1 MKFLYTFILMLC
13 ALCSNAQNIT
23 SSRWSDL
30 FSYNNVLQI
39 RQKNDGTLI
48 AATQNGIFFYNP
60 ASGEVSKLSKA
71 NGLHEV
77 KISAFDYNSETGIGL
92 VGYTSGNMDVIS
104 EDGIQYVVDI
114 PLSSGFTGNKKINHI
129 FIKGDKAVISANYGI
144 SIFNLDKKEF
154 GDTTFFLEGSV
165 YTAANEAVIFGDKV
179 YAATAKGIK
188 SHAIENS
195 LFSIY
200 SYWETDQAGNFTQIS
215 TDGNLM
221 VGATSSQLYK
231 NTGSGFS
238 SVSGS
243 FVIKDVAVVE
253 GQILVTENKKVSLLT
268 DTGSVGRFY
277 QSEEVLNTAWYIS
290 SGIFSGIFSGSQAS
304 GILNE
309 SSQSFKPDGPYDNR
323 SYKIALDT
331 KGRLWVST
339 GARDSDYNNALIDSR
354 NLGFYFYNG
363 KEWIYPSYFKNN
375 STISFNIIDAIANP
389 SNYKE
394 VFLANYVYSS
404 KSSDVG
410 FYKFTYNEVSRDFE
424 FNKSYYTSQRAIGL
438 IFDDNNNLF
447 GVTGKTSNAN
457 LYSET
462 TSLCYFDRN
471 NDKFIEKD
479 LQIDTQNAIAA
490 QKPLYYEGII
500 WIPIP
505 RKNIFAAVDLNN
517 TPANLN
523 DDKVYTL
530 TSAKGLPESA
540 GRTISVS
547 IDKSGDAWI
556 GSDKGLRVLYNAAT
570 EIKADSPQAEPVVI
584 EENGVGE
591 ELFRDASVLQI
602 TVDSGNQK
610 WVSVNGGGV
619 FYLNSTGETTIHKFT
634 AENSPLPT
642 NSVTDIKIDE
652 STGKVYFVTL
662 DGIVTYQGDVTDVT
676 ENFGDVLVYPNPVVY
691 ANYKGNV
698 RIKGLAEK
706 TNIRITDAA
715 GNLVHQAVARGGY
728 YEWDLKNQRGARV
741 ASGIY
746 FVLMTNEDG
755 TDTATAKIAVVN

>member
-77 KISAFDYNSETGIGL
+77 KISAFDYNSETGTGL

-243 FVIKDVAVVE
+243 FEIKDVAVIG
-253 GQILVTENKKVSLLT
+253 GQILVTENKKVSLL
-268 DTGSVGRFY
+268 GPVGRSY
-277 QSEEVLNTAWYIS
+277 QSEEVLNTAWYTS
-290 SGIFSGIFSGSQAS
+290 SGIFSGSQAS

-323 SYKIALDT
+323 SYKIALGT

-339 GARDSDYNNALIDSR
+339 GARDDRFNTEVRDSR
-354 NLGFYFYNG
+354 NLGFYFYDG

-375 STISFNIIDAIANP
+375 ASIPFNIIDAAPDPSDYKNVFL
-389 SNYKE
+389 SNYIYDKT
-394 VFLANYVYSS
+394 LT
-404 KSSDVG
+404 KVG
-410 FYKFTYNEVSRDFE
+410 FYRMEYDDATKDFSM
-424 FNKSYYTSQRAIGL
+424 KKYYTTSDANSRPVG
-438 IFDDNNNLF
+438 FVSDDNNNLF
-447 GVTGKTSNAN
+447 
-457 LYSET
+457 
-462 TSLCYFDRN
+462 
-471 NDKFIEKD
+471 
-479 LQIDTQNAIAA
+479 AIASFNPDLFYYNRASDVFIKKEHQVDDGLGGA
-490 QKPLYYEGII
+490 QKPVYYEGML
-500 WIPIP
+500 WTPIP
-505 RKNIFAAVDLNN
+505 RRNIFTVVDLNG

-523 DDKVYTL
+523 DDKIYTL
-530 TSAKGLPESA
+530 TSNNGLPGSGEGTLSIA
-540 GRTISVS
+540 

-662 DGIVTYQGDVTDVT
+662 DGIVTYQGDVTDVN

-715 GNLVHQAVARGGY
+715 GNLVHQAIARGGY